1 MDMKVSGTSVTI
13 LQLEMK
19 LINPFIQHFG
29 FYLSH
34 TNLRDIRDLENYFCL
49 RPTLTLTI
57 C

>member
-1 MDMKVSGTSVTI
+1 MKVSGTSVTI

-19 LINPFIQHFG
+19 LINPLIQHFG

-34 TNLRDIRDLENYFCL
+34 TNLGHIRDLENYFCL
-49 RPTLTLTI
+49 RPTLTLTL